1 MTSGPAPAD
10 PHFATT
16 RWSVVVAAGRPTTAV
31 SREALE
37 ILCRTYWYPLYAY
50 ARRRGADRHAAQ
62 DLVQGFFAMIL
73 ERGAVAAADPER
85 GRFRTFLLTS
95 FRNFAVD
102 EHDRAAALK
111 RGGGVPALSLDL
123 DFDGGESR
131 LAMEPSHGL
140 TPEREFERRWAL
152 ALLARALRRT
162 RDAFEA
168 STGRAELYA
177 ALVPFIGGEGD
188 AAPYAEIAA
197 RLGTT
202 EGAIKVAVHRLRAA
216 HRENVRAE
224 VRDTVGDGAD
234 VDAEIRDLLAALG
247 TVRTC

>member
-1 MTSGPAPAD
+1 MTSGAPAGD
-10 PHFATT
+10 RRFATT
-16 RWSVVVAAGRPTTAV
+16 RWSVVLAAGRPTTAV

-37 ILCRTYWYPLYAY
+37 SLCRTYWLPLYAY
-50 ARRRGADRHAAQ
+50 ARRRGADRHAAE
-62 DLVQGFFAMIL
+62 DLVQGFFAVVL
-73 ERGAVAAADPER
+73 ERGALAAADRER

-95 FRNFAVD
+95 FRNYAAD
-102 EHDRAAALK
+102 EHDRAAAQK
-111 RGGGVPALSLDL
+111 RGGGRTPLSLDV
-123 DFDGGESR
+123 DFDDGEAR
-131 LAMEPSHGL
+131 IATEPSHGL

-162 RDAFEA
+162 RAAFEA
-168 STGRAELYA
+168 TTGRSEMYA
-177 ALVPFIGGEGD
+177 ALLPFVGGEGD
-188 AAPYAEIAA
+188 AAPYAEIAT

-247 TVRTC
+247 TVQTC